1 MSLETLIILAV
12 AFLSTVLVSI
22 AQSNLRNLKRLKIL
36 PDEQYTELV
45 SILIPARNEYHN
57 LKRCLD
63 SLINLDYSNIEI
75 LVLNDRSTDQTPEL
89 VEDYQK
95 IDKRIQLLQGNDLP
109 DGWIGKHWACHQLSE
124 SAKGTIILFMDADT
138 VLTNTIVSKAVLAM
152 NKQNSDLLSLVPGR
166 KANCLIEKLTF
177 PFIDWMTL
185 CWLPVKLASS
195 SKSAYLSANF
205 GQFMMFRK
213 EAYISIGGHSYL
225 RENLLD
231 DFELG
236 REIKRNGLKWSLYDG
251 SKDVT
256 TRMYSRSREAFTGL
270 SRSIFPVFDY
280 RISAFILAVAI
291 LSSLAILP
299 QLYIINYSLYG
310 TSDQFLIFLSYF
322 SMIMLSLSWLVTC
335 IKFNHNLL
343 TVLIYPIIIFVTISI
358 GIHSVFTN
366 MTGTTSW
373 KERRVSKSKIKL

>member
-36 PDEQYTELV
+36 PDEQDTELV

-75 LVLNDRSTDQTPEL
+75 LVLNDRSTDQTAEL
-89 VEDYQK
+89 VENYQK

-138 VLTNTIVSKAVLAM
+138 VLANTIVSKAVLAM
-152 NKQNSDLLSLVPGR
+152 NKQSSDLLSLVPGR

>member
-1 MSLETLIILAV
+1 MNLETLIILAV

-36 PDEQYTELV
+36 PDEQDTELV

-57 LKRCLD
+57 LKQCLD
-63 SLINLDYSNIEI
+63 SLIKLDYSNIEI
-75 LVLNDRSTDQTPEL
+75 LVLNDRSTDQTAEL
-89 VEDYQK
+89 VENYQK

-138 VLTNTIVSKAVLAM
+138 VLANTIVSKAVLAM
-152 NKQNSDLLSLVPGR
+152 NKQSSDLLSLVPGR

-366 MTGTTSW
+366 MAGTTSW

>member
-1 MSLETLIILAV
+1 MNLEMLIILAV
-12 AFLSTVLVSI
+12 TVLSTLLLYI
-22 AQSNLRNLKRLKIL
+22 AQSNLRNLKRLRNS
-36 PDEQYTELV
+36 DDQNATDLV
-45 SILIPARNEYHN
+45 SILIPARNEFHN

-63 SLINLDYSNIEI
+63 SLLNVDYPNLEI
-75 LVLNDRSTDQTPEL
+75 LVLNDRSTDETGTL
-89 VEDYQK
+89 VEDYKTKDQ
-95 IDKRIQLLQGNDLP
+95 RIKLLQGDKLP

-124 SAKGTIILFMDADT
+124 AANGTIILFIDADT
-138 VLTNTIVSKAVLAM
+138 VLNRSIVSKSVMAM
-152 NKQNSDLLSLVPGR
+152 KTQNSDLLSLIPGR
-166 KANCLIEKLTF
+166 KGSCLIEKLTF
-177 PFIDWMTL
+177 PLIDWMTL

-195 SKSAYLSANF
+195 SKSPYLSANF

-213 EAYISIGGHSYL
+213 DAYTNIGGHSYL

-236 REIKRNGLKWSLYDG
+236 REIKRNNLKWNLYDG

-256 TRMYSRSREAFTGL
+256 TRMYSKSKEAFMGL

-299 QLYIINYSLYG
+299 QLYIINYTLYG
-310 TSDQFLIFLSYF
+310 GSGQLLIFLSYF

-335 IKFNHNLL
+335 IRFNHNLL
-343 TVLIYPIIIFVTISI
+343 TALIYPVIIFVIISI

-366 MTGTTSW
+366 LTGTTSW
-373 KERRVSKSKIKL
+373 KERRVNKFKIKF

>member
-1 MSLETLIILAV
+1 MNLETLIILAV
-12 AFLSTVLVSI
+12 AFLSTMLVSI
-22 AQSNLRNLKRLKIL
+22 AQSNLRNLKRLEIL
-36 PDEQYTELV
+36 PDEQDAELV
-45 SILIPARNEYHN
+45 SILIPARNEFHN

-75 LVLNDRSTDQTPEL
+75 LVLNDRSTDQTAAL
-89 VEDYQK
+89 VEDYQQ
-95 IDKRIQLLQGNDLP
+95 IDKRIQLLQGNELP

-124 SAKGTIILFMDADT
+124 SAKGTIILFVDADT
-138 VLTNTIVSKAVLAM
+138 VLANSIVSKAVLAM

-177 PFIDWMTL
+177 PLIDWMTL

-213 EAYISIGGHSYL
+213 EAYITIGGHSYL
-225 RENLLD
+225 REHLLD

-236 REIKRNGLKWSLYDG
+236 REIKRNSLKWNLYDG

-299 QLYIINYSLYG
+299 QLYIINYTLYG
-310 TSDQFLIFLSYF
+310 ASDQFLIFLSYF

-343 TVLIYPIIIFVTISI
+343 TVLIYPIIIFIMISI

-373 KERRVSKSKIKL
+373 KERRVSKFKIKL

>member
-36 PDEQYTELV
+36 PDEQDTELV

-57 LKRCLD
+57 LKQCLD
-63 SLINLDYSNIEI
+63 SLIKLDYSNIEI
-75 LVLNDRSTDQTPEL
+75 LVLNDRSTDQTAEL
-89 VEDYQK
+89 VENYQK

-138 VLTNTIVSKAVLAM
+138 VLANTIVSKAVLAM
-152 NKQNSDLLSLVPGR
+152 NKQSSDLLSLVPGR

>member
-1 MSLETLIILAV
+1 MNLETLIILAV
-12 AFLSTVLVSI
+12 AFLSTMLVSI
-22 AQSNLRNLKRLKIL
+22 AQSNLRNLKRLEIL
-36 PDEQYTELV
+36 PDEQDAELV
-45 SILIPARNEYHN
+45 SILIPARNEFHN

-75 LVLNDRSTDQTPEL
+75 LVLNDRSTDKTAAL

-95 IDKRIQLLQGNDLP
+95 IDTRIQLLQGNDLP

-124 SAKGTIILFMDADT
+124 SAKGTIILFVDADT
-138 VLTNTIVSKAVLAM
+138 VLANSIVSKAVLAM

-177 PFIDWMTL
+177 PLIDWMTL

-213 EAYISIGGHSYL
+213 ESYIAIGGHSYL

-236 REIKRNGLKWSLYDG
+236 REIKRNGLKWNLYDG

-256 TRMYSRSREAFTGL
+256 TRMYSRSREAFRGL

-280 RISAFILAVAI
+280 RISVFILAVAI

-299 QLYIINYSLYG
+299 QLYIINYTLDG
-310 TSDQFLIFLSYF
+310 TSDELLVFLSYF
-322 SMIMLSLSWLVTC
+322 SMIMLALSWLVTC

-343 TVLIYPIIIFVTISI
+343 TVFIYPIIIFIMISI

-366 MTGTTSW
+366 MRGTTSW
-373 KERRVSKSKIKL
+373 KERRVSKFKIKL

>member
-36 PDEQYTELV
+36 PDEQHTELV

-138 VLTNTIVSKAVLAM
+138 VLANTIVSKAILAM
-152 NKQNSDLLSLVPGR
+152 NQQNSDLLSLVPGR

-251 SKDVT
+251 SKEVT
-256 TRMYSRSREAFTGL
+256 TRMYSGSREAFTGL

>member
-1 MSLETLIILAV
+1 
-12 AFLSTVLVSI
+12 
-22 AQSNLRNLKRLKIL
+22 
-36 PDEQYTELV
+36 
-45 SILIPARNEYHN
+45 
-57 LKRCLD
+57 
-63 SLINLDYSNIEI
+63 
-75 LVLNDRSTDQTPEL
+75 
-89 VEDYQK
+89 
-95 IDKRIQLLQGNDLP
+95 
-109 DGWIGKHWACHQLSE
+109 
-124 SAKGTIILFMDADT
+124 
-138 VLTNTIVSKAVLAM
+138 
-152 NKQNSDLLSLVPGR
+152 
-166 KANCLIEKLTF
+166 
-177 PFIDWMTL
+177 
-185 CWLPVKLASS
+185 
-195 SKSAYLSANF
+195 
-205 GQFMMFRK
+205 
-213 EAYISIGGHSYL
+213 
-225 RENLLD
+225 
-231 DFELG
+231 
-236 REIKRNGLKWSLYDG
+236 
-251 SKDVT
+251 
-256 TRMYSRSREAFTGL
+256 MYSRSREAFTGL

>member
-1 MSLETLIILAV
+1 MNLETLIILAV
-12 AFLSTVLVSI
+12 AFLSTMLVSI

-36 PDEQYTELV
+36 PDEQDTELV

-57 LKRCLD
+57 LKQCLD
-63 SLINLDYSNIEI
+63 SLIKLDYSNIEI
-75 LVLNDRSTDQTPEL
+75 LVLNDRSTDQTAEL

-124 SAKGTIILFMDADT
+124 YAKGTIILFMDADT
-138 VLTNTIVSKAVLAM
+138 VLANTIVSKAVLAM
-152 NKQNSDLLSLVPGR
+152 NKQSSDLLSLVPGR

-256 TRMYSRSREAFTGL
+256 TRMYSSSREAFTGL

-299 QLYIINYSLYG
+299 QLYIINYTLYG
-310 TSDQFLIFLSYF
+310 ASDQFLIFLSYF

-358 GIHSVFTN
+358 GIHSVFAN

-373 KERRVSKSKIKL
+373 KERRVSKFKIKL

>member
-1 MSLETLIILAV
+1 MNLETLIILAV

-36 PDEQYTELV
+36 PDEQDAELV

-57 LKRCLD
+57 LKQCLD
-63 SLINLDYSNIEI
+63 SLIKLDYSNIEI
-75 LVLNDRSTDQTPEL
+75 LVLNDRSTDQTAEL

-138 VLTNTIVSKAVLAM
+138 VLANTIVSKAVLAM
-152 NKQNSDLLSLVPGR
+152 NKQKSDLLSLVPGR

-373 KERRVSKSKIKL
+373 KERRVSKFKIKL

>member
-1 MSLETLIILAV
+1 MNLETLIILAV

-36 PDEQYTELV
+36 PDEQDTELV

-57 LKRCLD
+57 LKQCLD
-63 SLINLDYSNIEI
+63 SLIKLDYSNIEI
-75 LVLNDRSTDQTPEL
+75 LVLNDRSTDQTAEL
-89 VEDYQK
+89 VENYQK

-366 MTGTTSW
+366 MAGTTSW